1 MKLGKINFKKLETNV
16 YFAKKDKVLYIFDED
31 VNDLFNLSYYSYLS
45 LKTHFK
51 SVDKHIELIKD
62 EVEILC
68 ICQWIKYD
76 FPEENPAVDLARFA
90 EALPKLSTIIH
101 SSSIE
106 IQNVPQ
112 HVKVLECF
120 DLWDMI
126 REAEGKGSLREAE
139 FYCILE
145 GATDTV
151 FGTLQYAEF
160 LERQARFA
168 EAEKQ
173 YLLACQCDHPG
184 DPLAAYGRFLAGQGR
199 YAESLEC
206 LRDTWEG
213 YYDTMP
219 REAAICFL
227 EDQLDNPAS
236 PFWNLLD
243 RHEFHDMLERY
254 VARGGKKVDE
264 IISSRAENAVGTDY
278 GSEKDYVKY
287 ALCEMYLTGRYS
299 ELESVD
305 LSEYIDVEK
314 GIESFV
320 KYLTEKKAEAKY
332 GNYNLQEEIEFLN
345 VSEKIT
351 EKILLRLCYAKKD
364 FEAAELLFRV
374 YLRGKLYSVEMQEF
388 IEFPELQSFEKALA
402 LNDSFEG
409 ALWHLDSLPENPEY
423 LILDECLIE
432 NRSKTLILGNKN
444 GKIPQ
449 GVTAIAREAFLGFID
464 LESIT
469 IPESVT
475 SIGESCFDGCKNLES
490 ITIPESVTSLGK
502 GCFSDCVSLKSITIP
517 ESVTFLG
524 EDCFENCENLTIFAA
539 KGSYAAKWAKENET
553 KFKAI

>member
-1 MKLGKINFKKLETNV
+1 MKLGKINFKKLATNV

-31 VNDLFNLSYYSYLS
+31 VNNLFNLSHYPYLP
-45 LKTHFK
+45 LQEYFQY
-51 SVDKHIELIKD
+51 VDKQHIEPIKD
-62 EVEILC
+62 EVETLC

-76 FPEENPAVDLARFA
+76 FPEECPEIDLARFA
-90 EALPKLSTIIH
+90 ETFPKLSTIIH

-126 REAEGKGSLREAE
+126 REAEGKGRLREAE

-145 GATDTV
+145 GATDTA

-199 YAESLEC
+199 YAESLES

-243 RHEFHDMLERY
+243 HHEFHDMLERY

-278 GSEKDYVKY
+278 IVEDGVLKKYTGQKAYV
-287 ALCEMYLTGRYS
+287 T
-299 ELESVD
+299 
-305 LSEYIDVEK
+305 I
-314 GIESFV
+314 
-320 KYLTEKKAEAKY
+320 
-332 GNYNLQEEIEFLN
+332 
-345 VSEKIT
+345 
-351 EKILLRLCYAKKD
+351 
-364 FEAAELLFRV
+364 
-374 YLRGKLYSVEMQEF
+374 
-388 IEFPELQSFEKALA
+388 P
-402 LNDSFEG
+402 NDG
-409 ALWHLDSLPENPEY
+409 
-423 LILDECLIE
+423 
-432 NRSKTLILGNKN
+432 
-444 GKIPQ
+444 
-449 GVTAIAREAFLGFID
+449 
-464 LESIT
+464 SIT
-469 IPESVT
+469 SLGKGCFANRETLRSV
-475 SIGESCFDGCKNLES
+475 
-490 ITIPESVTSLGK
+490 TIPESVTSLGK
-502 GCFSDCVSLKSITIP
+502 NCFANCENLESITIP
-517 ESVTFLG
+517 VSVTSLG
-524 EDCFENCENLTIFAA
+524 ENCFENCENLTIFAA
-539 KGSYAAKWAKENET
+539 KGSYAAKCAKENGT